1 VSFVLHGVAIHDDC
15 DYSVRIG
22 DRIGVKRKYA
32 DPSVDGAVLA
42 SYLNILRIV
51 SSII

>member
-1 VSFVLHGVAIHDDC
+1 MSFVLHGFAIPDKC

-22 DRIGVKRKYA
+22 DRIGMKRKYA
-32 DPSVDGAVLA
+32 DPGVDGAALA

-51 SSII
+51 SYII